1 MTEIT
6 HIVTN
11 GCSWTY
17 CQGLENPHIDGWPRL
32 LANKL
37 DLKVVNLAVPG
48 SSNAAIHRRSYEYIL
63 SNLST
68 NTKPLVII
76 GWSQFWRQEA
86 WYEYDGTNLTQDYK
100 TISKPNN
107 YDKLDD
113 YQRCLLTH
121 WNDEDH
127 FRKTML
133 YKSSLI
139 SLFKSLNIPYLMSDF
154 SGSENLL
161 KIKKLKSK
169 FSYLDKFV
177 YDQYHI
183 KDFYNICKG
192 SSLLPCGHYGLD
204 GQVTLSNYI
213 FEEINNLLDIKTINN
228 SNFLTLKEHSIQ
240 KNFKSVWNYF

>member
-17 CQGLENPHIDGWPRL
+17 CQGLESPQIDGWPRL
-32 LANKL
+32 LAEKFNI
-37 DLKVVNLAVPG
+37 KVVNLALPG
-48 SSNAAIHRRSYEYIL
+48 CSNASIHRRSYEYIL
-63 SNLST
+63 KNLPT
-68 NTKPLVII
+68 NSKPFFII

-86 WYEYDGTNLTQDYK
+86 WYENQGKILIQDYR
-100 TISKPNN
+100 TIVKPDT
-107 YDKLDD
+107 YDNLDQ
-113 YQRCLLTH
+113 YQLCLLSH

-127 FRKTML
+127 FRKTMI

-154 SGSENLL
+154 SGSENTK
-161 KIKKLKSK
+161 KIENLKSK
-169 FSYLDKFV
+169 FNYLNKFV

-183 KDFYNICKG
+183 KDFYEICRN

-204 GQVTLSNYI
+204 GQVTLSDYI
-213 FEEINNLLDIKTINN
+213 FEEINNLFDIKVINN
-228 SNFLTLKEHSIQ
+228 SNFLTLNEYLIQ
-240 KNFKSVWNYF
+240 KNFNSVWNYF